1 MSAVDLGS
9 EFLASWASRPAGAT
23 LAIEVSRPDGTPGTA
38 VVDDAAGTAR
48 IVADMAG
55 RWFIRWVATA
65 PSAIYTD
72 VFDVWP
78 EDPRFLISLDD
89 AAEGLNA
96 GRASAQYMADLRLY
110 IAAATPVIEDIVGP
124 VLSTGY
130 TWETSGGRAAAILP
144 HGSATITVVEANG
157 IPITEYWTEHGVLY
171 AGSRLSPGIF
181 PQGTL
186 LVAYNVGATAVKP
199 NIRLATRELVR
210 HWVQVGKQS
219 TGGGVRGQEFEADV
233 FTPSGFAVPRRVSEL
248 CAPDEQI
255 GGFA

>member
-1 MSAVDLGS
+1 MSAVDLGA
-9 EFLASWASRPAGAT
+9 EFLASWASRPPGAT
-23 LAIEVSRPDGTPGTA
+23 ISIEVSRPDGTPGTA
-38 VVDDAAGTAR
+38 TVDDAAGTAR

-55 RWFIRWVATA
+55 RWFIRWVATD
-65 PSAIYTD
+65 SAAVFTD

-96 GRASAQYMADLRLY
+96 TRANPQYLADLRLY

-130 TWETSGGRAAAILP
+130 TWQTSGGRSAVILP
-144 HGSATITVVEANG
+144 HGAATITVVEANE
-157 IPITEYWTEHGVLY
+157 IPVTGYWTEHGVLY
-171 AGSRLSPGIF
+171 AGSRLAPGTF
-181 PQGTL
+181 PAGTL
-186 LVAYNVGATAVKP
+186 TVAYNVGSTAVKP
-199 NIRLATRELVR
+199 NIRLAARELVR
-210 HWVQVGKQS
+210 HWVQIGKQA
-219 TGGGVRGQEFEADV
+219 TGGVRNTEFDGDV
-233 FTPSGFAVPRRVSEL
+233 YTPSGFAVPRRVIEL